1 MRPNWNLTTTR
12 RGRGTAAFEGLASWR
27 NRPRLAKMNESEKP
41 QTTLPRTVV
50 EPGPRARAVQIPVSG
65 EHPILR
71 ENFRTLFEARFGER
85 SLFPFFFSVRFSPRF
100 SLFGFLLPL
109 LLSPSFAFHS
119 STSSLYRRSP
129 SFSPSSAC
137 FPPF

>member
-1 MRPNWNLTTTR
+1 MRPNSNLTTTR

-27 NRPRLAKMNESEKP
+27 NRPRLAKINESEKP

-85 SLFPFFFSVRFSPRF
+85 SLFRFFFFFGSVLPPSLALWILPLFASFSFIRL
-100 SLFGFLLPL
+100 SLFD
-109 LLSPSFAFHS
+109 
-119 STSSLYRRSP
+119 
-129 SFSPSSAC
+129 
-137 FPPF
+137 